1 MKRKHLIAALIT
13 VAVIVGS
20 LAFPAFAEATQ
31 TAEDP
36 ASSVASQDSVPTSSA
51 PPPSS
56 EPAPV
61 PSESVSSSTEPE
73 EPSSVYE
80 EPSSQYY
87 EEPSSVYEEPS
98 SQYYEEPSSDDYG
111 YNYEDSS
118 TYTDS
123 AITGSLLPETS
134 ADGASGTTSHN
145 WDKLLENIN
154 SANAAGMEDGTF
166 VFKDDP
172 DNTNNTGANDGGW
185 ILWTGIGFIFLAV
198 CGISYVIYANFF
210 SKKCPRK
217 RLAAAQA
224 AQRARIRSS
233 SAKRQ
238 VSQQQTLSSAKG
250 RPDSSS
256 SAYGDGY
263 HYTTKKPASPQKST
277 SSRPAAAPR
286 RDESSNP
293 SQRPPQSRQ
302 YKRSQSNDDF
312 WDKFFDK

>member
-56 EPAPV
+56 EPAPI
-61 PSESVSSSTEPE
+61 PSESVSSSTEP
-73 EPSSVYE
+73 
-80 EPSSQYY
+80 

-198 CGISYVIYANFF
+198 CGISYGVYANFF

-224 AQRARIRSS
+224 AQRARIQSS

>member
-80 EPSSQYY
+80 EPSS
-87 EEPSSVYEEPS
+87 VYEEPS
-98 SQYYEEPSSDDYG
+98 SQYYEEPSSADYE

-224 AQRARIRSS
+224 AQRARIQSS

-293 SQRPPQSRQ
+293 SQKPPQSRQ

>member
-87 EEPSSVYEEPS
+87 EEPSS
-98 SQYYEEPSSDDYG
+98 DDYG
-111 YNYEDSS
+111 YNYEDTS

-224 AQRARIRSS
+224 AQRARIQSS

>member
-56 EPAPV
+56 EPAPI

-73 EPSSVYE
+73 EL
-80 EPSSQYY
+80 
-87 EEPSSVYEEPS
+87 SSVYEEPS

-224 AQRARIRSS
+224 AQRARIQSS

>member
-61 PSESVSSSTEPE
+61 PSESVSSSTEP
-73 EPSSVYE
+73 
-80 EPSSQYY
+80 
-87 EEPSSVYEEPS
+87 
-98 SQYYEEPSSDDYG
+98 EEPSSDDYG

-224 AQRARIRSS
+224 AQRARIQSS

-293 SQRPPQSRQ
+293 SQRPPQYRK

>member
-31 TAEDP
+31 TAEAP

-224 AQRARIRSS
+224 AQRARIQSS

-263 HYTTKKPASPQKST
+263 HYTSK
-277 SSRPAAAPR
+277 
-286 RDESSNP
+286 
-293 SQRPPQSRQ
+293 
-302 YKRSQSNDDF
+302 
-312 WDKFFDK
+312 

>member
-56 EPAPV
+56 EPAPI

-80 EPSSQYY
+80 EPG
-87 EEPSSVYEEPS
+87 

-224 AQRARIRSS
+224 AQRARIQSS

>member
-56 EPAPV
+56 EPAPI
-61 PSESVSSSTEPE
+61 PSESVSSSTEP
-73 EPSSVYE
+73 
-80 EPSSQYY
+80 

-224 AQRARIRSS
+224 AQRARIQSS

>member
-36 ASSVASQDSVPTSSA
+36 ANSAASQDSVLASSA

-56 EPAPV
+56 EPASV

-80 EPSSQYY
+80 EPSS
-87 EEPSSVYEEPS
+87 VYEEPS
-98 SQYYEEPSSDDYG
+98 SQYYEEPSSDDYE

-224 AQRARIRSS
+224 AQRARIQSS

-293 SQRPPQSRQ
+293 SQKPPQSRQ

>member
-154 SANAAGMEDGTF
+154 SANAAEAWRTAPSYLRM
-166 VFKDDP
+166 
-172 DNTNNTGANDGGW
+172 
-185 ILWTGIGFIFLAV
+185 ILTIPITQAPTMAAGSFGQESALSFGCLRYQLCDLRKLFQQ
-198 CGISYVIYANFF
+198 
-210 SKKCPRK
+210 KCPRK

-224 AQRARIRSS
+224 AQRARIQSS

-238 VSQQQTLSSAKG
+238 VSQQQTLSSVKG

-263 HYTTKKPASPQKST
+263 HYTTKKPASPQRARLPDRPLRLGVT
-277 SSRPAAAPR
+277 SLPIRLKGL
-286 RDESSNP
+286 P
-293 SQRPPQSRQ
+293 SPGNISVP
-302 YKRSQSNDDF
+302 KATMILG
-312 WDKFFDK
+312 

>member
-36 ASSVASQDSVPTSSA
+36 ASSAASQDSVPTSSA

-61 PSESVSSSTEPE
+61 SSESVSSSTEP
-73 EPSSVYE
+73 
-80 EPSSQYY
+80 
-87 EEPSSVYEEPS
+87 
-98 SQYYEEPSSDDYG
+98 EEPSSDDYG

-224 AQRARIRSS
+224 AQRARIQSS

>member
-20 LAFPAFAEATQ
+20 LAFPSFAEATQ

-224 AQRARIRSS
+224 AQRARIQSS

>member
-1 MKRKHLIAALIT
+1 MKRKDLIAALIT

-56 EPAPV
+56 EPAPI
-61 PSESVSSSTEPE
+61 PSESVSSSTEP
-73 EPSSVYE
+73 
-80 EPSSQYY
+80 

-224 AQRARIRSS
+224 AQRARIQSS

>member
-36 ASSVASQDSVPTSSA
+36 ANSAASQDSVSDSSA

-210 SKKCPRK
+210 QQKMSQKTSSGSTGGPESQNPILISQTSGFSTANPFFR
-217 RLAAAQA
+217 
-224 AQRARIRSS
+224 QRAPRLLQLCLWR
-233 SAKRQ
+233 R
-238 VSQQQTLSSAKG
+238 LSL
-250 RPDSSS
+250 
-256 SAYGDGY
+256 
-263 HYTTKKPASPQKST
+263 HH
-277 SSRPAAAPR
+277 
-286 RDESSNP
+286 
-293 SQRPPQSRQ
+293 
-302 YKRSQSNDDF
+302 
-312 WDKFFDK
+312 

>member
-56 EPAPV
+56 EPAPI
-61 PSESVSSSTEPE
+61 PSESVSSSTEP
-73 EPSSVYE
+73 
-80 EPSSQYY
+80 

-172 DNTNNTGANDGGW
+172 DNTHNTGANDGGW

-224 AQRARIRSS
+224 AQRARIQSS

>member
-87 EEPSSVYEEPS
+87 EEPSS
-98 SQYYEEPSSDDYG
+98 DDYG

-154 SANAAGMEDGTF
+154 SVNAAGMEDGTF

-224 AQRARIRSS
+224 AQRARIQSS

>member
-56 EPAPV
+56 EPAPI
-61 PSESVSSSTEPE
+61 PSESVSSSTEP
-73 EPSSVYE
+73 
-80 EPSSQYY
+80 

-224 AQRARIRSS
+224 AQRARIQSS

-293 SQRPPQSRQ
+293 SQKPPQSRQ

>member
-1 MKRKHLIAALIT
+1 M
-13 VAVIVGS
+13 
-20 LAFPAFAEATQ
+20 
-31 TAEDP
+31 
-36 ASSVASQDSVPTSSA
+36 
-51 PPPSS
+51 
-56 EPAPV
+56 
-61 PSESVSSSTEPE
+61 
-73 EPSSVYE
+73 
-80 EPSSQYY
+80 
-87 EEPSSVYEEPS
+87 
-98 SQYYEEPSSDDYG
+98 
-111 YNYEDSS
+111 
-118 TYTDS
+118 
-123 AITGSLLPETS
+123 LPETS

-224 AQRARIRSS
+224 AQRARIQSS

-238 VSQQQTLSSAKG
+238 VPQQQTLSSAKG

-286 RDESSNP
+286 RDKSSNP

>member
-56 EPAPV
+56 EPAPI

-87 EEPSSVYEEPS
+87 EEPSS
-98 SQYYEEPSSDDYG
+98 DDYG
-111 YNYEDSS
+111 YNYEDTS

-224 AQRARIRSS
+224 AQRARIQSS

-238 VSQQQTLSSAKG
+238 VSQQQTLSSVKG

>member
-13 VAVIVGS
+13 VAVIIGS

-36 ASSVASQDSVPTSSA
+36 ASSAASQDSVPTSSA

-56 EPAPV
+56 EPAPI
-61 PSESVSSSTEPE
+61 PSESVSSSTEP
-73 EPSSVYE
+73 
-80 EPSSQYY
+80 

-217 RLAAAQA
+217 RLAAAQ
-224 AQRARIRSS
+224 RARIQSS

>member
-36 ASSVASQDSVPTSSA
+36 ASSAASQDSVPTSSA

-61 PSESVSSSTEPE
+61 PSESVSSSTEP
-73 EPSSVYE
+73 
-80 EPSSQYY
+80 

-224 AQRARIRSS
+224 AQRARIQSS

>member
-61 PSESVSSSTEPE
+61 PSESVSSSTEP
-73 EPSSVYE
+73 
-80 EPSSQYY
+80 

-224 AQRARIRSS
+224 AQRARIQSS
-233 SAKRQ
+233 TAKRQ

>member
-31 TAEDP
+31 TAEAP

-61 PSESVSSSTEPE
+61 PSESVSSSTEP
-73 EPSSVYE
+73 
-80 EPSSQYY
+80 
-87 EEPSSVYEEPS
+87 
-98 SQYYEEPSSDDYG
+98 EEPSSDDYG

-224 AQRARIRSS
+224 AQRARIQSS

>member
-36 ASSVASQDSVPTSSA
+36 ASSAASQDSVPTSSA

-73 EPSSVYE
+73 EPSSV
-80 EPSSQYY
+80 Y

-217 RLAAAQA
+217 RLAAAQ
-224 AQRARIRSS
+224 RARIQSS

>member
-36 ASSVASQDSVPTSSA
+36 ANSVASQDSVSDSSA

-61 PSESVSSSTEPE
+61 PSESVSSSTEP
-73 EPSSVYE
+73 
-80 EPSSQYY
+80 

-217 RLAAAQA
+217 RLAAAQ
-224 AQRARIRSS
+224 RARIQSS

>member
-13 VAVIVGS
+13 VAAIVGS

-73 EPSSVYE
+73 EPSSVD
-80 EPSSQYY
+80 
-87 EEPSSVYEEPS
+87 EEPS

-224 AQRARIRSS
+224 AQRARIQSS

>member
-20 LAFPAFAEATQ
+20 LALPAFAETTQ

-36 ASSVASQDSVPTSSA
+36 ANSAASQDSVLASSA

-56 EPAPV
+56 EPASV

-80 EPSSQYY
+80 EPSS
-87 EEPSSVYEEPS
+87 VYEEPS
-98 SQYYEEPSSDDYG
+98 SQYYEEPSSDDYE

-118 TYTDS
+118 TDTDS

-224 AQRARIRSS
+224 AQRARIQSS

-293 SQRPPQSRQ
+293 SQKPPQSRQ

>member
-56 EPAPV
+56 EPAPI
-61 PSESVSSSTEPE
+61 PSESVSSSTEP
-73 EPSSVYE
+73 
-80 EPSSQYY
+80 

-224 AQRARIRSS
+224 AQRARIQSS

-238 VSQQQTLSSAKG
+238 VSQQQTLSSVKG